1 MSQTPSKFKKHLR
14 FSTIGLEMG
23 LAVVLGL
30 FVGQYLDDYLGT
42 EPWMLL
48 LFLLFGAAAAFRN
61 LFRLLRELN
70 TTQALND
77 KSKEN
82 DNP

>member
-1 MSQTPSKFKKHLR
+1 MNERPQAKPPSRVKKYLR

-30 FVGQYLDDYLGT
+30 YFGQYLDKWLGT

-48 LFLLFGAAAAFRN
+48 LFLIFGVVAAFRN
-61 LFRLLRELN
+61 LYRLLREV
-70 TTQALND
+70 Q
-77 KSKEN
+77 EN
-82 DNP
+82 DPPNPPAP